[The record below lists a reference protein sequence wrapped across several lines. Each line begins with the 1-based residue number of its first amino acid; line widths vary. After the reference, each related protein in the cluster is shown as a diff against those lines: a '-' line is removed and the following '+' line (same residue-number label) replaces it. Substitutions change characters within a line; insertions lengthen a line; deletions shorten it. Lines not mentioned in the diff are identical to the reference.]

1 MELLKQENKLLRDR
15 IAELE
20 VDRQER
26 QVREA
31 RWEEERIRLERIIER
46 QTYALPQPTDDR
58 GVFSRFV
65 QWFAR

>member
-26 QVREA
+26 KIR
-31 RWEEERIRLERIIER
+31 EERLQGIIER
-46 QTYALPQPTDDR
+46 QTLALPHPERKGLT
-58 GVFSRFV
+58 
-65 QWFAR
+65 ARLAEWITAR